1 MDHYLKYLERIDQL
15 SRQSRRFKSYEARDD
30 MNRMIH
36 PVRATAN
43 ELSQELVEC
52 RRLGRMTARAQTLEA
67 KLQQSL
73 DNVEKMLMYAQL
85 RYS

>member
-1 MDHYLKYLERIDQL
+1 MDHYLNYLERIDQL
-15 SRQSRRFKSYEARDD
+15 SRQSRRFKSYEARED
-30 MNRMIH
+30 MNRMIN

-52 RRLGRMTARAQTLEA
+52 RRLGRMTARAETLEA

>member
-1 MDHYLKYLERIDQL
+1 MDHYLEYLGRIDQL
-15 SRQSRRFKSYEARDD
+15 SRQSRQFKSYEARDD

-36 PVRATAN
+36 PVRAIAQ
-43 ELSQELVEC
+43 ELSQALVEC
-52 RRLGRMTARAQTLEA
+52 RRLGRMTARAETLEA

-73 DNVEKMLMYAQL
+73 DNAEKMLMYAQL

>member
-30 MNRMIH
+30 MNRMIRAL
-36 PVRATAN
+36 RATAN

-52 RRLGRMTARAQTLEA
+52 RRQGRMTARAETLET
-67 KLQQSL
+67 KLQLSL
-73 DNVEKMLMYAQL
+73 DSVEKMLMYAQL